1 MAARRV
7 LALPDK
13 CARLNSLLQCDVLQ
27 EKMPDIKKVARVARL
42 EEMAVP

>member
-13 CARLNSLLQCDVLQ
+13 CARFNSLLQCDVLQ
-27 EKMPDIKKVARVARL
+27 KKMPDIKKAARV